1 MQIAD
6 TRPCRCPVCR
16 YLNTP
21 ISGSR
26 VTTSWGAPVPGGQ
39 MQDMGTSAAASIN
52 EETDLNSAIEHVA
65 ARVFSTSSWMQYLF
79 Y

>member
-1 MQIAD
+1 
-6 TRPCRCPVCR
+6 
-16 YLNTP
+16 
-21 ISGSR
+21 
-26 VTTSWGAPVPGGQ
+26 